1 MKIIREI
8 VVYISLTLIFV
19 SCDSST
25 NIATT
30 QTVLPQV
37 HTENSETSS
46 TQPPNNINTCPVL
59 IEDQSSLTPEGAL
72 VVINQSGSFLFYLS
86 DNVLLKLNKPEENIF
101 RFTFSPDSQKFT
113 AFVVI
118 TNQLGVFSKRVISSF
133 DGVLEDM
140 AYSYDSDPVWLDSQ
154 RVYTI
159 TGDINL
165 PPDDL
170 VVMDTI
176 SNEKT
181 ILDLDYLDQS
191 VDLSEY
197 RWEICPD
204 RTLTYSIVPTNK
216 YQEGSTFNIISQQY
230 SLYTLKSEQII
241 ASIPSPDSFSREKYP
256 VWSVDSTRFY
266 VASSAEKDIHHDDI
280 YSMDIKGKLTRLT
293 YLSESNN
300 YVDIS
305 RISISPNNEYL
316 AFWLR
321 LDEEKPLEEY
331 LAVLLINNRSIHNYC
346 LRGNINSTGTT
357 CYNGY
362 SPIWSTDSKYIA
374 ITSCES
380 QNDELGIHT
389 DIILLD
395 IFENTY
401 KKILKDYYL
410 AGWIVTSPQ

>member
-1 MKIIREI
+1 MKLIKTI
-8 VVYISLTLIFV
+8 VFYLSLTLMIV

-30 QTVLPQV
+30 QTVLSQV
-37 HTENSETSS
+37 QIDNLEASR
-46 TQPPNNINTCPVL
+46 TQAPNIINICPAL
-59 IEDQSSLTPEGAL
+59 KEDQSSLTPEGAL

-86 DNVLLKLNKPEENIF
+86 ENVLLKLNKPEENIF
-101 RFTFSPDSQKFT
+101 RFISSPDLRSFT

-118 TNQLGVFSKRVISSF
+118 TNQLGVYSKRVISSF

-140 AYSYDSDPVWLDSQ
+140 AYPYDSDPLWLDSQ
-154 RVYTI
+154 RVYTLR
-159 TGDINL
+159 GDINS
-165 PPDDL
+165 PPEDL
-170 VVMDTI
+170 VVIDSI
-176 SNEKT
+176 STEKT
-181 ILDLDYLDQS
+181 ILNLGYLDQS

-197 RWEICPD
+197 KWEICPD
-204 RTLTYSIVPTNK
+204 RTLTYTVIPTNK
-216 YQEGSTFNIISQQY
+216 YQEGSTYNIISQQY
-230 SLYTLKSEQII
+230 SLYTIKSGQII
-241 ASIPSPDSFSREKYP
+241 ASIPSTDSFSREKYP

-305 RISISPNNEYL
+305 RISISPNSEYL

-331 LAVLLINNRSIHNYC
+331 LAVLMINNGSIHNYC

-362 SPIWSTDSKYIA
+362 SPIWSADSKYIA

-395 IFENTY
+395 INNNIY
-401 KKILKDYYL
+401 KKILQDYYL
-410 AGWIVTSPQ
+410 AGWIVTNK